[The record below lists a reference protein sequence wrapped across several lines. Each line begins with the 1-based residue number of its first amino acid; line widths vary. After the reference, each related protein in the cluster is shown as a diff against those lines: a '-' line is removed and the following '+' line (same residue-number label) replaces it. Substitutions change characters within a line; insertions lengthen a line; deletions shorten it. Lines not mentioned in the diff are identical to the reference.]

1 MFTGD
6 LTVSIESEDAEG
18 SCKSQAI
25 ARDSTRLLVQWE
37 QGNCFAALSGKP
49 AQLQFKMQ
57 VRTQAEANGDS
68 EWALILNVALWAGR
82 GLSAVFLLGVELY
95 GRPLR
100 RICRWRRPRAGAAD
114 ERF

>member
-6 LTVSIESEDAEG
+6 LTVHASTLESEDAEG

-49 AQLQFKMQ
+49 AQLQFTMQ
-57 VRTQAEANGDS
+57 VRT
-68 EWALILNVALWAGR
+68 
-82 GLSAVFLLGVELY
+82 
-95 GRPLR
+95 
-100 RICRWRRPRAGAAD
+100 RRPSRQTETEGH
-114 ERF
+114 

>member
-6 LTVSIESEDAEG
+6 LTVLASAASTRLESEDAEG

-25 ARDSTRLLVQWE
+25 ARDSTRLLVQWK

-57 VRTQAEANGDS
+57 VRTLAM
-68 EWALILNVALWAGR
+68 AGR
-82 GLSAVFLLGVELY
+82 GK
-95 GRPLR
+95 
-100 RICRWRRPRAGAAD
+100 AD
-114 ERF
+114 